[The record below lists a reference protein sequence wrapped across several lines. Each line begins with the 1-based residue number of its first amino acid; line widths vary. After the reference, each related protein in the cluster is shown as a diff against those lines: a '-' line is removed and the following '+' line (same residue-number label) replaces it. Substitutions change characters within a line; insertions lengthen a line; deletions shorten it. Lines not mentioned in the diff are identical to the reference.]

1 MCTPVRPLPIR
12 RLPLLALALFG
23 LLLLPR
29 SGDAYSVQTHEQLI
43 DLVWKQSLVPL
54 LQKRFPAITGP
65 ELLTAHSFAYGGAA
79 IQDLGYYPF
88 GNAFFSDLTHY
99 VRSGDFVDSLLR
111 NARTP
116 NELAFAVGAL
126 SHYVGDTIGHAE
138 ATNPSVAEEF
148 PKLGA
153 KYGPVVTYEEN
164 PHDHVRTEF
173 AFDVNEI
180 AEHRFAPRKYLNHVG
195 LNVATTLLARAF
207 FETYGLDLHK
217 TVKVERRNLYGYRW
231 SVRHFLPR
239 IAYAETVLHRGSL
252 PPDQPSPDLDKLKAD
267 LVQSGLDNHWAPYRG
282 HAGPGT
288 YLLAG
293 AIWIAPPVGPFAM
306 LKIRGPSEPAE
317 NLYVGSVNH
326 ATANLRADL
335 VHLRTPPALTGPRP
349 LRQTTFPNLDLDTGR
364 AIRPGV
370 YRLTDETY
378 ARLLYTLTRDP
389 QRRIPLGLEEDLLTF
404 YSDPSAPGI
413 LKRQPE
419 TWVEMQ
425 RQLAVLRTMQTIPE
439 P

>member
-1 MCTPVRPLPIR
+1 MRTPLR
-12 RLPLLALALFG
+12 RLAVFVLAVFAM
-23 LLLLPR
+23 LLLPR
-29 SGDAYSVQTHEQLI
+29 TGDAYSVQTHEQLI

-54 LQKRFPAITGP
+54 LEKRYPGITGP

-111 NARTP
+111 NARTA

-126 SHYVGDTIGHAE
+126 SHYVGDTIGHSE

-180 AEHRFAPRKYLNHVG
+180 AKHRFAPRKYLNHVG
-195 LNVATTLLARAF
+195 LNVATGLLARAF
-207 FETYGLDLHK
+207 FDTYGLDLQK

-239 IAYAETVLHRGSL
+239 VAYAETVLHRGSL
-252 PPDQPSPDLDKLKAD
+252 PPDTSSPDLDKLKAD

-293 AIWIAPPVGPFAM
+293 IIWIAPPVGPLAM
-306 LKIRGPSEPAE
+306 LKIRGPNETAE
-317 NLYVGSVNH
+317 NLYVGSVNN
-326 ATANLRADL
+326 ATANLRGDL
-335 VHLRTPPALTGPRP
+335 LNLRTPPALTGPRP
-349 LRQTTFPNLDLDTGR
+349 LRQTNYPNRDLDTGQPV
-364 AIRPGV
+364 RPGV
-370 YRLTDETY
+370 YGLTDRTY
-378 ARLLYTLTRDP
+378 AKLLATLTADP
-389 QRRIPLGLEEDLLTF
+389 KRKIPLGLEEDMLAF
-404 YSDPSAPGI
+404 YSDPNAPDTM
-413 LKRQPE
+413 KRKPE
-419 TWVEMQ
+419 RWAEIQ
-425 RQLAVLRTMQTIPE
+425 KQLAVFKTMTTIPE